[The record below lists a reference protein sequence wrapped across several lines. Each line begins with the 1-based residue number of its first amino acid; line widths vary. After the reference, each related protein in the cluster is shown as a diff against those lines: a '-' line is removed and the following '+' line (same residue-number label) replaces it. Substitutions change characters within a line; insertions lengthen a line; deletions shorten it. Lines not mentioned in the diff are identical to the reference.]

1 MFRRIAIFVALA
13 LISLEAVAQQIDTI
27 LVENKDSVVYR
38 YTPINTSSAPST
50 KKGKGWQRFVDYV
63 ADSATD
69 QSFERKVDMTFV
81 PSIYYTP
88 STSAGLVVMAAGRY
102 RLDKQNRNI
111 PASDFSVYATASLTG
126 FYRVGANGV
135 NIFRN
140 DRQRIVYNA
149 EFYSQP
155 TSFWG
160 VGYDAAMTN
169 SSMRYLASRTIVDVR
184 FLQRVAK
191 GLFVGVGAD
200 FNYHFGRF
208 GREKYALEE
217 DFVAR
222 LGGDRVA
229 YAATGISL
237 FVEFDTRDVISN
249 PQRGVY
255 VGVQA
260 KVRPKGL
267 GNVGETLWYGRLSA
281 NYYQKL
287 WKGAVL
293 ALDLQGELNS
303 KGTPWVYNA
312 SIGGISA
319 MRGYYSGRFNDLC
332 AITLQAELRQH
343 IYKGFGVAAWG
354 GAGNVFHT
362 FGEFDWRKTL
372 PTYGVGLRYEI
383 MNGVNV
389 RLDYGFGRR
398 DHRGKLIHGAVFS
411 INEAF

>member
-1 MFRRIAIFVALA
+1 MFRRIAIFAIVALIA
-13 LISLEAVAQQIDTI
+13 SEVVAQNDTI
-27 LVENKDSVVYR
+27 LVNSKDSVVYR
-38 YTPINTSSAPST
+38 YTPISSYAPERS
-50 KKGKGWQRFVDYV
+50 KRGKGWQRFVDYV
-63 ADSATD
+63 ADGTTD

-88 STSAGLVVMAAGRY
+88 STSVGVVVMAAGRY
-102 RLDKQNRNI
+102 RLDKKNRNI

-126 FYRVGANGV
+126 FYRVGVSGT

-140 DRQRIVYNA
+140 DRQRILYNA

-155 TSFWG
+155 TDFWG
-160 VGYDAAMTN
+160 VGYDMAVNN
-169 SSMRYLASRTIVDVR
+169 SPMHYLASRTIVDVR

-200 FNYHFGRF
+200 FNYHFGKF
-208 GREKYALEE
+208 GNSKYTSEA

-229 YAATGISL
+229 YNATGISL
-237 FVEFDTRDVISN
+237 FVEFDTRDAISN

-255 VGVQA
+255 VGAQA
-260 KVRPKGL
+260 KVRPKGM
-267 GNVGETLWYGRLSA
+267 GDIDNTLWYGRLSA

-293 ALDLQGELNS
+293 AFDFRGELNS

-312 SIGGISA
+312 YIGGTSA
-319 MRGYYSGRFNDLC
+319 MRGYYAGRFNDLC

-343 IYKGFGVAAWG
+343 IYRGFGLAAWG
-354 GAGNVFHT
+354 GAGNVFST
-362 FGEFDWRKTL
+362 FGEFDWHKTL
-372 PTYGVGLRYEI
+372 PTYGVGLRYGLKRNLNI
-383 MNGVNV
+383 
-389 RLDYGFGRR
+389 RLDYGFGGR
-398 DHRGKLIHGAVFS
+398 DARGRLIHGAVFS